1 MRKTSVVLFAAVLG
15 LAGCKT
21 YTRPLTPPSD
31 EPAVELRS
39 EPAET
44 ASAQA
49 TGEFAFPSDRGGR
62 LLAEL
67 LPPSE
72 KARPQPL
79 ALPSRQRPHSSLAG
93 GQEPAP
99 PLPANQA
106 NPARLH
112 VKQATRVLRPISP
125 PEDYLLA
132 GQRGERVLPQ
142 AIVLPAG
149 ERVRLASTPVEEPPA
164 LPILAQPV
172 ADRASLDDPTV
183 EASQA
188 SALSAPPPE
197 RSTPAPA
204 IRQAVADPFANRET
218 APRLPPDDP
227 TPVTATPKPP
237 RS

>member
-1 MRKTSVVLFAAVLG
+1 MRKSIVVLLAVVLG

-31 EPAVELRS
+31 ELAAEVRS

-44 ASAQA
+44 ASAA
-49 TGEFAFPSDRGGR
+49 APGEFAFPSDRGGR
-62 LLAEL
+62 LLSEL

-72 KARPQPL
+72 KAQPQPL
-79 ALPSRQRPHSSLAG
+79 ALASSQRPQSSLG
-93 GQEPAP
+93 RGQEPTL

-106 NPARLH
+106 EPARLPL
-112 VKQATRVLRPISP
+112 KQGKRVQRPTP
-125 PEDYLLA
+125 LPEDQLLA
-132 GQRGERVLPQ
+132 GQRSEPVLPQ

-149 ERVRLASTPVEEPPA
+149 DRVRLASMPVEEPPA

-172 ADRASLDDPTV
+172 ADRAPLDDPTV

-197 RSTPAPA
+197 RTTPAPV
-204 IRQAVADPFANRET
+204 IRQAVADPFENRKSL
-218 APRLPPDDP
+218 RLPADDP
-227 TPVTATPKPP
+227 TPLTATPKPP
-237 RS
+237 R